1 MRNIARSTIILLLM
15 YAGCIYAQSNLTN
28 WETYSIPNVCSFKV
42 PPTMEIRLE
51 NSFHGRFVK
60 SMHQS
65 SFYEMLCDECDIF
78 LEEAKLVL
86 QPKGLNGDPFSDD
99 YRNANNSYGRIIFRF
114 SYDDILS
121 QNDIKDIDPSELR
134 ILDTMWRNEVKEG
147 LECIGQHYSG
157 FTGTFKWYPLRKEN
171 YSGLSA
177 LVVEYDRP
185 GTGVETHVRE
195 YKFFYKDRF
204 LLITTSYNLKQETKY
219 KEDFKTFMKLLSIE
233 ANPQTRQTKQ
243 SNNGLYSSEEYHI
256 SFTYD
261 PNKFSEVKRRN
272 NSTHCFYKLEAN
284 DGSSILFSAWDL
296 ESAGLIPIHDDEYV
310 NEMKQRDKQ
319 LKGVTVIESCE
330 KMMIGNKK
338 ALRSI
343 FRMDAMGIEYIYTS
357 YRAYHKDRF
366 YTIDFHI
373 PKAKYK
379 KQEVENMIKGLQFK

>member
-1 MRNIARSTIILLLM
+1 M
-15 YAGCIYAQSNLTN
+15 YACSIYAQSNPTN
-28 WETYSIPNVCSFKV
+28 WEMYSIPNVCSFKV
-42 PPTMEIRLE
+42 PPTMEVRLE
-51 NSFHGRFVK
+51 DSFQGRFVK

-65 SFYEMLCDECDIF
+65 SFFEMLCNECDLF
-78 LEEAKLVL
+78 FEEAKLVL
-86 QPKGLNGDPFSDD
+86 QPKGLNGDPFSDE
-99 YRNANNSYGRIIFRF
+99 YRNANNSYGRIIFKF
-114 SYDDILS
+114 SYNDILS
-121 QNDIKDIDPSELR
+121 QEDIKDVAPSELS
-134 ILDTMWRNEVKEG
+134 ILDTMWRNEMEKG
-147 LECIGQHYSG
+147 LECIGKHTG
-157 FTGTFKWYPLRKEN
+157 FTGSFKWYPLRKEN

-204 LLITTSYNLKQETKY
+204 LLITTSYNLKQEEKY
-219 KEDFKTFMKLLSIE
+219 KEDFKTFMKLLNIE

-256 SFTYD
+256 TFTYD

-310 NEMKQRDKQ
+310 NEMKLRDKQ
-319 LKGVTVIESCE
+319 LEGVTIIESCE
-330 KMMIGNKK
+330 KVMIGNKK
-338 ALRSI
+338 ALRSV

-366 YTIDFHI
+366 YTIDFHV

-379 KQEVENMIKGLQFK
+379 KQEVDDWIKGLQFK